1 MNEINRILEPTKR
14 FEEPEK
20 IVFTKEMRKKHT
32 LLLPMLSP
40 IHQSGLF
47 DIALE
52 ASGYNVVCLPAMDRE
67 AINVGLKFVNN
78 DSCYPAIISI
88 GQLVEALQS
97 GKYDLNNT
105 SVMMSQTGG
114 GCRADE
120 LHSIIA

>member
-1 MNEINRILEPTKR
+1 
-14 FEEPEK
+14 
-20 IVFTKEMRKKHT
+20 MRKKHT

-88 GQLVEALQS
+88 GQLVEAY
-97 GKYDLNNT
+97 KAAN
-105 SVMMSQTGG
+105 M
-114 GCRADE
+114 
-120 LHSIIA
+120 I